1 MRRRISI
8 FFYCCFIC
16 CNLKAQSYVFEN
28 QFQSN
33 IDIDIKPRLFFTN
46 TLLGSESRSTYLIG
60 ANIKLELSKKTNFSY
75 TFDHLS
81 AKNNIP
87 IFQEFKDSLT
97 IYPGFGKHNN
107 RSNFNLNFNL
117 NKFFKVKAGVGKQ
130 FIGNGYR
137 SLLLSDLSSSYPF
150 LQIKTSTNKFDY
162 YNFYTKFE
170 NNVTDNSS
178 KIKYA
183 SIHYLNLK
191 LSSKINI
198 GIYEAVL
205 WPSKNKNQNIGY
217 EISYLN
223 PIIFYRPIEFSM
235 GSEKGNALM
244 GTNLTYTLKKIK
256 FYAQFVLD
264 DLNIS
269 RRKDSDPNY
278 QEGFIQNKYGYQIGT
293 KIENKNL
300 HVNIEYNQIQ
310 PYTYG
315 HRSIIRNY
323 THMNQSLAH
332 PLGANFKE
340 LISFFKYDT
349 QNYLISLKTMIV
361 GVGLDSIDT
370 HYGQNIF
377 DTEVN
382 SSTGGSHS
390 YGNYNGQGV
399 YTNIILIRPEFSYKF
414 KYFDLFSSIYL
425 LKKKS
430 DLVDQTS
437 MYLLIG
443 IRNIPFSIFP
453 F

>member
-1 MRRRISI
+1 MRRHISI
-8 FFYCCFIC
+8 FFYCCFFC
-16 CNLKAQSYVFEN
+16 CNILAQSYILEHPFE
-28 QFQSN
+28 SN
-33 IDIDIKPRLFFTN
+33 IDIEVKPRLFFTN
-46 TLLGSESRSTYLIG
+46 TILSSESRSTYLIG
-60 ANIKLELSKKTNFSY
+60 ANIKLKLSKKVNFSY
-75 TFDHLS
+75 AFDHLS

-87 IFQEFKDSLT
+87 IFQEYKDSLF

-107 RSNFNLNFNL
+107 RSNLNLNLNL
-117 NKFFKVKAGVGKQ
+117 NKFFKVKAGFGKH
-130 FIGNGYR
+130 FIGLGIR

-150 LQIKTSTNKFDY
+150 LQIKTTTNRFNY
-162 YNFYTKFE
+162 YNLYAKFQ
-170 NNVTDNSS
+170 NNITNNQNN
-178 KIKYA
+178 IKYA
-183 SIHYLNLK
+183 SIHYLNFK

-205 WPSKNKNQNIGY
+205 WPSRIKNQNIGY

-235 GSEKGNALM
+235 GSEKGNALI
-244 GTNLTYTLKKIK
+244 GTNLTYSLKKIK

-293 KIENKNL
+293 KLENKNL
-300 HVNIEYNQIQ
+300 HVNIEYNQVQ

-340 LISFFKYDT
+340 IVSFLKYDT

-361 GVGLDSIDT
+361 GIGLDSLGT

-377 DTEVN
+377 DTEIN
-382 SSTGGSHS
+382 SSTGGPHS

-399 YTNIILIRPEFSYKF
+399 YTNLILIQPEISYKF

-430 DLVDQTS
+430 DIVNQTS
-437 MYLLIG
+437 MHFLIG
-443 IRNIPFSIFP
+443 IRNTTFSMFP